1 MNGINNTDFLAYNRS
16 VFNIEESVVK
26 QEKVSKDLTDI
37 FIELNEVYEKCGK
50 KVTDTF
56 LAKCTELIKQHYND
70 EQYPYVFAHIT
81 LAILKAN
88 GRKLR
93 LFTENDLDP
102 HKD

>member
-26 QEKVSKDLTDI
+26 QEKVYKDLTDI

-81 LAILKAN
+81 LAILKVRSSADID
-88 GRKLR
+88 
-93 LFTENDLDP
+93 FSEAIVDE
-102 HKD
+102 

>member
-16 VFNIEESVVK
+16 VFNIEDSVSK
-26 QEKVSKDLTDI
+26 QEKLDKDLTDI

-81 LAILKAN
+81 LAILKVRSSADID
-88 GRKLR
+88 
-93 LFTENDLDP
+93 FSEAIVDE
-102 HKD
+102 

>member
-81 LAILKAN
+81 LAILKVRSSADID
-88 GRKLR
+88 
-93 LFTENDLDP
+93 FSEAIVDE
-102 HKD
+102 